1 MADAEGLGGDRTE
14 APTARRLQRARDAG
28 QAPVSRELSGLA
40 VLAAGALMLGV
51 AAPAGTGHLAHQLA
65 FFFTHITMSPQTA
78 FRFAAE
84 AALGTMLPVMGVA
97 LFCGAAAVLLQS
109 GFLISAAPLR
119 PDFARINP
127 VAGLR
132 RLISF
137 QSLIEAGKSV
147 IKLAVTMT
155 ALWRVLTGDLPQLM
169 TAPFRDVHKLAAS
182 ALLLS
187 LHVMLAVI
195 AVQAAIAVLDVVI
208 VRVRHARNLRMSRV
222 EVREEQ
228 KDLEGDP
235 KIKARLRR
243 LRVQRAR
250 RRMLAAVPKAT
261 VVITNPTH
269 YAVALS
275 YDRAKSRAPTVVAKG
290 VDFMAERIRE
300 IAIAHAVP
308 LVANPPLAHVLYRL
322 ELDTDIPPEHYKV
335 VAEIIAYVWRL
346 RGRLPGL
353 AAAVAGPA

>member
-14 APTARRLQRARDAG
+14 APTARRLQRAREAG
-28 QAPVSRELSGLA
+28 QAPISHELAGLA
-40 VLAAGALMLGV
+40 VLAAGTVMLGV
-51 AAPAGTGHLAHQLA
+51 AAPAGTGQLTRRLAV
-65 FFFTHITMSPQTA
+65 FFAHATMPPAMA
-78 FRFAAE
+78 FRLAAE
-84 AALGTMLPVMGVA
+84 AALSTILPVTAAA

-109 GFLISAAPLR
+109 GFLFSAAPLR
-119 PDFARINP
+119 PNLSRINP

-132 RLISF
+132 RLFSF
-137 QSLIEAGKSV
+137 QSAIEAGKSV
-147 IKLAVTMT
+147 IKLVATMV
-155 ALWRVLTGDLPQLM
+155 ALWRVLSGDLPQLM
-169 TAPFRDVHKLAAS
+169 AAPFRDTHGLPAT

-187 LHVMLAVI
+187 LHVMLAVLV
-195 AVQAAIAVLDVVI
+195 VQAAVAVLDLVV

-228 KDLEGDP
+228 KELEGDP

-243 LRVQRAR
+243 LRLQRAR

-275 YDRAKSRAPTVVAKG
+275 YDRAKNRAPTVVAKG
-290 VDFMAERIRE
+290 VDFMAERIWE
-300 IAIAHAVP
+300 IAIANAVP
-308 LVANPPLAHVLYRL
+308 LVANPPLAHALYRL

-346 RGRLPGL
+346 RGRLSGL
-353 AAAVAGPA
+353 GAAVGA

>member
-14 APTARRLQRARDAG
+14 APTARRLQRARESG
-28 QAPVSRELSGLA
+28 QAPVSRELAGLA
-40 VLAAGALMLGV
+40 VLAAGALMLGI
-51 AAPAGTGHLAHQLA
+51 AAPAGTGHLARQLMV
-65 FFFTHITMSPQTA
+65 FFTHVDMSPQAA
-78 FRFAAE
+78 FRLAVE
-84 AALGTMLPVMGVA
+84 AALGTMLPVMAVA
-97 LFCGAAAVLLQS
+97 LFCGGAAVLLQS
-109 GFLISAAPLR
+109 GFMISLAPLR

-137 QSLIEAGKSV
+137 QSLIETGKS
-147 IKLAVTMT
+147 IAKLAVTLA
-155 ALWRVLTGDLPQLM
+155 ALWHVLTGDLPQLM
-169 TAPFRDVHKLAAS
+169 AAPFRDTHKLAAS
-182 ALLLS
+182 ALSLS
-187 LHVMLAVI
+187 LHVILAVL
-195 AVQAAIAVLDVVI
+195 AVQAAIAVLDLVM
-208 VRVRHARNLRMSRV
+208 VRVRHARDLRMSRV

-228 KDLEGDP
+228 RELEGDP

-243 LRVQRAR
+243 LRLQRAR

-275 YDRAKSRAPTVVAKG
+275 YDRARSRAPTVVAKG

-308 LVANPPLAHVLYRL
+308 LVANPPLAHALYRL

-346 RGRLPGL
+346 RGRLQGV
-353 AAAVAGPA
+353 AAATAG